1 MQSGILCHL
10 IGNAGP
16 PCLHLEMRIWCQDG
30 MYLITA
36 RVAKAYCQ
44 VVSCYIALQFNYG
57 GRAVDV
63 RLGGLSPQCQD
74 TSSNAS
80 LRVRVNRGIF
90 PS

>member
-16 PCLHLEMRIWCQDG
+16 LCLHLEMRRWCQDG
-30 MYLITA
+30 MSLVTA

-44 VVSCYIALQFNYG
+44 VISCYIALQFNYG

-63 RLGGLSPQCQD
+63 RLGGLSPRCQD

-80 LRVRVNRGIF
+80 QRHRGIL
-90 PS
+90 PR